1 VSKKPPPAPQ
11 PSDGPQQI
19 SLVLAPVEEYRD
31 FSITP
36 EALFGS
42 LARVADEED
51 WNVLAYIDH
60 FRNNESVGNDLNAP
74 AFRML
79 HGLLDML
86 MVLAR
91 PHWGEPDYLVNEQ
104 GGRVPDWMELYLY
117 PNGVPVTLHYLVGW
131 KRQNKRNKPMAV
143 IAYIDESNGGSPGS
157 WGLSLML
164 GVHEL
169 DVADESAGRRGQPRP
184 ARAVSAAKAK
194 KKRGRA
200 K

>member
-1 VSKKPPPAPQ
+1 VSKKPPPAPK
-11 PSDGPQQI
+11 PSDGPRQI
-19 SLVLAPVEEYRD
+19 SLVLAPVEEYRA
-31 FSITP
+31 FSIGP
-36 EALFGS
+36 EALFGC
-42 LARVADEED
+42 LERVAEEED
-51 WNVLAYIDH
+51 WNVLVHIEHYRDD
-60 FRNNESVGNDLNAP
+60 ETVGCDLNAP

-86 MVLAR
+86 TVLAR

-104 GGRVPDWMELYLY
+104 GGREPDWMELYLY

-131 KRQNKRNKPMAV
+131 KRQNKRKRPMAV
-143 IAYIDESNGGSPGS
+143 IAYIDESDGGSPGS

-169 DVADESAGRRGQPRP
+169 DEEDEHPRRRSQPRP
-184 ARAVSAAKAK
+184 GRAVSRAPKVK
-194 KKRGRA
+194 KKGRG